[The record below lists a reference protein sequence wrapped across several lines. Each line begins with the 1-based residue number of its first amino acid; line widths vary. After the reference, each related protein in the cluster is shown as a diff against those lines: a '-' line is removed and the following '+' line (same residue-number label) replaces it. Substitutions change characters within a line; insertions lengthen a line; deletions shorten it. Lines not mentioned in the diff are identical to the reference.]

1 VCCLRWSVGV
11 GVMGLSRKWS
21 VETKNFEMVVKDGD
35 TSLFIQEKS
44 RGVLRS
50 IRLGNKE
57 VVWLLHI
64 FES

>member
-1 VCCLRWSVGV
+1 
-11 GVMGLSRKWS
+11 MGLSRKWS
-21 VETKNFEMVVKDGD
+21 VESKDFEMVVKDGD